1 MSYQSVRLLIEDVAK
16 SLADNI
22 QFSSGRHSEFNMK
35 QNVTYP
41 WIWLLPITANPR
53 FAVNDVEHYEKTWN
67 IALLFFDKDAFDA
80 TEGPSNDIL
89 DAQDHTVDRFI
100 LRLNEWSRVAS
111 QDIVGDVTLRGF
123 NQQPFYK
130 DDAGIH
136 TGWLLTF
143 AMTVPDDF
151 EYCSPENVYLNAADN

>member
-1 MSYQSVRLLIEDVAK
+1 MSHQSVRLLLQDVAK

-22 QFSSGRHSEFNMK
+22 QFDAGRHSEFNMK
-35 QNVTYP
+35 QNISYP
-41 WIWLLPITANPR
+41 WIWLLPITAQPR

-67 IALLFFDKDAFDA
+67 IALLFFDKDEFDA
-80 TEGPSNDIL
+80 TEGPSNAIL
-89 DAQDHTVDRFI
+89 DQQDETVDAFI
-100 LRLNEWSRVAS
+100 QRLNDWSMKLE
-111 QDIVGDVTLRGF
+111 DTVGAVTLRGF

-143 AMTVPDDF
+143 QMIVPDDF
-151 EYCSPENVYLNAADN
+151 EYCTPDNIAIYATAD

>member
-1 MSYQSVRLLIEDVAK
+1 MSYQSVRLLLQDVAK

-22 QFSSGRHSEFNMK
+22 QFAAGRHSEFNMK
-35 QNVTYP
+35 KSVSYP
-41 WIWLLPITANPR
+41 WIWLLPITASPR
-53 FAVNDVEHYEKTWN
+53 FAVNDVEHFEKTWN

-80 TEGPSNDIL
+80 KEGPSNDIL
-89 DAQDHTVDRFI
+89 DAQDQTVDKFI
-100 LRLNEWSRVAS
+100 IRLNDWSMKLE
-111 QDIVGDVTLRGF
+111 DTVGAITLRGF

-143 AMTVPDDF
+143 SMTVPDSF
-151 EYCSPENVYLNAADN
+151 EYCTPDNIAIYAADN

>member
-22 QFSSGRHSEFNMK
+22 QFSSGRHSEFNLK

-67 IALLFFDKDAFDA
+67 LAILFFDKDAFDA

-100 LRLNEWSRVAS
+100 HRLNEWSRVAS

-143 AMTVPDDF
+143 SMTVPDDF
-151 EYCSPENVYLNAADN
+151 SYCSPENVYLHAAI

>member
-1 MSYQSVRLLIEDVAK
+1 MKKDV
-16 SLADNI
+16 S
-22 QFSSGRHSEFNMK
+22 
-35 QNVTYP
+35 YP

-53 FAVNDVEHYEKTWN
+53 FAVNDVEMYEKTWN

-89 DAQDHTVDRFI
+89 DQQDAMVDRFI
-100 LRLNEWSRVAS
+100 LRLNEWAKVAS
-111 QDIVGDVTLRGF
+111 QDIVGDVTIRGVL
-123 NQQPFYK
+123 QQPFYK

-151 EYCSPENVYLNAADN
+151 NYCTPQNVYLDAADN